1 MAEVTAMISVPAA
14 ATARAAA
21 AMVSVI
27 EVVVLGLMIRI
38 FVMAAA

>member
-1 MAEVTAMISVPAA
+1 MISVPGA

-27 EVVVLGLMIRI
+27 DAVVFGLTIRI